1 MRVLLTCGPVYS
13 HFAPMVAPVAEA
25 IREAGHEV
33 AVATGPSLAGD
44 LDRLGL
50 PYLSLPRML
59 TGLQRAADPDQA
71 RRLGLIPEEMA
82 KPVTGAMFGRLFAG
96 EVALQSAKDLLA
108 VASEFQPDL
117 VVRENAELG
126 AYLFAEKVGVPC
138 VTLDTAAMARSRHA
152 DVLPVLNKS
161 RMALGLRPVPDTATL
176 VAYPWVSWLPASWY
190 PAELHRRAHRHN
202 RAPDQATETLDPAI
216 AGLPADRPFVLAA
229 LGTNT
234 GVLAH
239 GKLPLPEMVEAFGAL
254 PVTAVV
260 ALGSDAA
267 LAEGTGPRPDNV
279 RLASFAQQRLLLP
292 SCDLF
297 ITHAGFGSV
306 QETLTPGVPTV
317 ALPQRTDQPANAQ
330 RLADLG
336 PGITLAQDQVD
347 TATLTAACRRVLE
360 DSSYRHATR
369 GFQRQIL
376 GLHGIDELMADLNA
390 LVGQIPRRQPHRD
403 PGEDADAVATT

>member
-1 MRVLLTCGPVYS
+1 
-13 HFAPMVAPVAEA
+13 
-25 IREAGHEV
+25 
-33 AVATGPSLAGD
+33 
-44 LDRLGL
+44 
-50 PYLSLPRML
+50 
-59 TGLQRAADPDQA
+59 
-71 RRLGLIPEEMA
+71 
-82 KPVTGAMFGRLFAG
+82 
-96 EVALQSAKDLLA
+96 
-108 VASEFQPDL
+108 
-117 VVRENAELG
+117 
-126 AYLFAEKVGVPC
+126 
-138 VTLDTAAMARSRHA
+138 
-152 DVLPVLNKS
+152 
-161 RMALGLRPVPDTATL
+161 
-176 VAYPWVSWLPASWY
+176 
-190 PAELHRRAHRHN
+190 
-202 RAPDQATETLDPAI
+202 LDPAI

-376 GLHGIDELMADLNA
+376 GLPGIDALVADLN
-390 LVGQIPRRQPHRD
+390 LVGQVPSRQATRRPRSVPRNWILIGKRPSIQEKPLQKIGNLAGALYRVLQVEVRSDENSARIEH
-403 PGEDADAVATT
+403 